1 LSGVTSW
8 HTGEN
13 FSLGEGDQAD
23 LGNTFDTER
32 PNYAPNAP
40 GCNNNP
46 YANQSVSQWIN
57 LNCFTASTYGT
68 VGNNG
73 RNNLL
78 APGYAE
84 TDIGLT
90 KNTRIN
96 ERLTLQFRA
105 EIFNIFNHPNFSV
118 PGIFG
123 TGPTIINAGTSCGPT
138 TTYGSAA
145 ATASGAPLVRVV
157 NLSKEFAAGST
168 GIIGGKKLSIK
179 AVAGVNLEIQPGE
192 TLGLVGESGSGKS
205 TLGRLI
211 LKLLEPTEGAVYF
224 DGRDLSTLGR
234 AELRT
239 LRQQMQL
246 VFQDPY
252 ASLNPR
258 MRVRSIVGEGIEIH
272 NLARGSEK
280 ERRIAELLAM
290 VGMSADAMDRLPHEF
305 SGGQR
310 QRIGIARALA
320 VNPRFLVLD
329 EPVSALDVSI
339 QAQIINLLQDLQ
351 EKLKLTYL
359 FIAHDLR
366 VVEHISNRVAI
377 MYLGKIVEIASRDE
391 IYLNPRHPYTRA
403 LLSAIPTIDTT
414 NKPERI
420 KLPGE
425 MPSPMNPPSG
435 CAFHPRCPYAKDV
448 CTNVEPKLESGRGGH
463 AVACHVF
470 PAP

>member
-1 LSGVTSW
+1 MSPAS
-8 HTGEN
+8 
-13 FSLGEGDQAD
+13 
-23 LGNTFDTER
+23 
-32 PNYAPNAP
+32 APNR
-40 GCNNNP
+40 
-46 YANQSVSQWIN
+46 IE
-57 LNCFTASTYGT
+57 TAHG
-68 VGNNG
+68 
-73 RNNLL
+73 
-78 APGYAE
+78 
-84 TDIGLT
+84 
-90 KNTRIN
+90 
-96 ERLTLQFRA
+96 
-105 EIFNIFNHPNFSV
+105 
-118 PGIFG
+118 
-123 TGPTIINAGTSCGPT
+123 
-138 TTYGSAA
+138 
-145 ATASGAPLVRVV
+145 GALVRTE
-157 NLSKEFAAGST
+157 NLSKEFPAGSA
-168 GIIGGKKLSIK
+168 GILGGKAQSVK

-211 LKLLEPTEGAVYF
+211 LKLLEPTEGRVLF

-234 AELRT
+234 TELRT
-239 LRQQMQL
+239 LRRQMQL

-272 NLARGSEK
+272 KLARGAEK

-290 VGMSADAMDRLPHEF
+290 VGMSADAMDRRPHEF

-351 EKLKLTYL
+351 ERLKLTYL

-377 MYLGKIVEIASRDE
+377 MYLGKIVELASRDE

-403 LLSAIPTIDTT
+403 LLSAIPTIDAA

-425 MPSPMNPPSG
+425 MPSPVNPPPG

-448 CTNVEPKLESGRGGH
+448 CTKVEPKLETGKGGH

>member
-1 LSGVTSW
+1 MSPASAPDPIA
-8 HTGEN
+8 
-13 FSLGEGDQAD
+13 SA
-23 LGNTFDTER
+23 GN
-32 PNYAPNAP
+32 
-40 GCNNNP
+40 
-46 YANQSVSQWIN
+46 
-57 LNCFTASTYGT
+57 AS
-68 VGNNG
+68 
-73 RNNLL
+73 
-78 APGYAE
+78 
-84 TDIGLT
+84 
-90 KNTRIN
+90 
-96 ERLTLQFRA
+96 
-105 EIFNIFNHPNFSV
+105 
-118 PGIFG
+118 
-123 TGPTIINAGTSCGPT
+123 
-138 TTYGSAA
+138 SA
-145 ATASGAPLVRVV
+145 LVRVV
-157 NLSKEFAAGST
+157 NLSKEFPAGST
-168 GIIGGKKLSIK
+168 GIVGGTKLSIK

-211 LKLLEPTEGAVYF
+211 LKLLEPTQGTVYF

-234 AELRT
+234 VELRT

-272 NLARGSEK
+272 KLARGAEK

-403 LLSAIPTIDTT
+403 LLSAIPTTDTA

-425 MPSPMNPPSG
+425 MPSPMNPPPG

-448 CTNVEPKLESGRGGH
+448 CATVEPKLETGRAGH

>member
-1 LSGVTSW
+1 MSPAS
-8 HTGEN
+8 
-13 FSLGEGDQAD
+13 
-23 LGNTFDTER
+23 
-32 PNYAPNAP
+32 AP
-40 GCNNNP
+40 
-46 YANQSVSQWIN
+46 SQI
-57 LNCFTASTYGT
+57 
-68 VGNNG
+68 
-73 RNNLL
+73 
-78 APGYAE
+78 
-84 TDIGLT
+84 D
-90 KNTRIN
+90 
-96 ERLTLQFRA
+96 
-105 EIFNIFNHPNFSV
+105 
-118 PGIFG
+118 
-123 TGPTIINAGTSCGPT
+123 
-138 TTYGSAA
+138 AA
-145 ATASGAPLVRVV
+145 HGAPIVRVE
-157 NLSKEFAAGST
+157 NLSKEFPAGST
-168 GIIGGKKLSIK
+168 GIIGGKSLSIK
-179 AVAGVNLEIQPGE
+179 AVAGVNLAIQRGE

-211 LKLLEPTEGAVYF
+211 LKLLEPTAGRVVF

-234 AELRT
+234 AELRA
-239 LRQQMQL
+239 LRRQMQL

-272 NLARGSEK
+272 KLARGAEK

-290 VGMSADAMDRLPHEF
+290 VGMSADAMDRRPHEF

-403 LLSAIPTIDTT
+403 LLSAIPTIDAS

-425 MPSPMNPPSG
+425 MPSPINPPPG
-435 CAFHPRCPYAKDV
+435 CAFHPRCPYAQDV
-448 CTNVEPKLESGRGGH
+448 CTKVEPKLETGRGGH

-470 PAP
+470 PAE